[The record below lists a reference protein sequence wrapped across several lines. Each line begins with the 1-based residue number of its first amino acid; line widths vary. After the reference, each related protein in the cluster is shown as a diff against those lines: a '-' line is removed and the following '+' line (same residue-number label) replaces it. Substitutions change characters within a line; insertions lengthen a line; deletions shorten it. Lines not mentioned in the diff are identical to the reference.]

1 MTASLSIEIKG
12 GDALSLDEYTAVLT
26 LCSDAFEEEM
36 EPYFRTFSHPIHVL
50 AVLDGK
56 LISHAL
62 WITRWLQLGD
72 FPLLRTAY
80 VEAVATD
87 ESFRRRGYSS
97 HVLSRLQ
104 REIQDYDIGALSPA
118 ETSLYERLG
127 WEYWQGPLYARKD
140 DELIL
145 LPDETAM
152 ILRTSNTPALNIQAP
167 LSIEWREGEIW

>member
-87 ESFRRRGYSS
+87 ESFRRHGYSS

>member
-26 LCSDAFEEEM
+26 LYSEAFEEEM